1 MTPLAWIVGL
11 LLPAYGA
18 SGANGQ
24 PVPAP
29 MDMAHLHR
37 PDGPN
42 TALAAPAGTVSA
54 PDIVTPAYP
63 VPAARLFPAVTDVAL
78 AQPRTFLAA
87 TYPAERQIHFV
98 ARSAWLNF
106 PDLVTAQ
113 VDELGPDAST
123 LTLYS
128 RSVYGYSDLGVNR
141 QRLSAWLDALQTTI
155 NRTGERH

>member
-11 LLPAYGA
+11 LLPACGA
-18 SGANGQ
+18 PGAAGL

-29 MDMAHLHR
+29 MDLAKLHR
-37 PDGPN
+37 PNSPN
-42 TALAAPAGTVSA
+42 TALAAPPGTTPT
-54 PDIVTPAYP
+54 PDITTPAYP
-63 VPAARLFPAVTDVAL
+63 VPAANLYQAVVDVAL
-78 AQPRTFLAA
+78 SQPRTFLAA
-87 TYPAERQIHFV
+87 SYPVERQAHFV

-113 VDELGPDAST
+113 VGELGPDTST

-141 QRLSAWLDALQTTI
+141 QRLTTWLDALQSKI
-155 NRTGERH
+155 NPTGERH

>member
-11 LLPAYGA
+11 LLPACGA
-18 SGANGQ
+18 SGAGGL

-29 MDMAHLHR
+29 IDMVQLHR
-37 PDGPN
+37 PGSPN
-42 TALAAPAGTVSA
+42 TSLAAPAGAVPA
-54 PDIVTPAYP
+54 PDIATPVYP
-63 VPAARLFPAVTDVAL
+63 VSAARLYQAVMDVAL
-78 AQPRTFLAA
+78 AQPHTFLAA
-87 TYPAERQIHFV
+87 TYPAQWQAHFV
-98 ARSAWLNF
+98 ARSTWLNF

-113 VDELGPDAST
+113 VGELGPDSST

-141 QRLSAWLDALQTTI
+141 RRLNAWLDALQTTI